1 MPVAPEPLM
10 DNAVRPQNVT
20 SSRCSAATVMCR
32 FSTGLPA
39 NVSTSANWRNPSSLS
54 PRPLIT
60 VTYKGESVEG
70 ASVLLSPKSGKY
82 SAAGITDGSGNA
94 VMKTNATFEG
104 VVAGD
109 FLATV
114 TKLEDTGYVAP
125 PEPEDPEEW
134 AAWEEELKNQPK
146 PKHLL
151 PEKYTSFD
159 SAGLTLTVSEGSPVE
174 ETFELTD

>member
-1 MPVAPEPLM
+1 MNAKRSAPVNLSAVLILLGGCAFLTSIGCGGGPAKPDDMPALTPC
-10 DNAVRPQNVT
+10 T
-20 SSRCSAATVMCR
+20 
-32 FSTGLPA
+32 
-39 NVSTSANWRNPSSLS
+39 
-54 PRPLIT
+54 IT
-60 VTYKGESVEG
+60 VTHNGEPVEG

-82 SAAGITDGSGNA
+82 SAAGITDGSGTA

-114 TKLEDTGYVAP
+114 TKLEETGYVAP
-125 PEPEDPEEW
+125 PEPSDPQKYEEW
-134 AAWEEELKNQPK
+134 EAELKKQPK

-159 SAGLTLTVSEGSPVE
+159 SAGLTITVSEGSPAE
-174 ETFELTD
+174 ETFDLAD

>member
-1 MPVAPEPLM
+1 MNARRIAKTSFSAMLIVLGGCVLLASLGCGGGPEKPDDMPALTPCE
-10 DNAVRPQNVT
+10 
-20 SSRCSAATVMCR
+20 
-32 FSTGLPA
+32 
-39 NVSTSANWRNPSSLS
+39 
-54 PRPLIT
+54 IT
-60 VTYKGESVEG
+60 VTYKGEPVEG

-104 VVAGD
+104 VVAGE

-134 AAWEEELKNQPK
+134 AAWEKELSNQPK

-159 SAGLTLTVSEGSPVE
+159 PAGLTLTVSEGSPVE